1 MLTFI
6 GRHKIYKMSAFLLCE
21 EVCYGQKKCAIA
33 YVDGSYKQL
42 VAKYGVDDGINDN
55 CKE

>member
-1 MLTFI
+1 
-6 GRHKIYKMSAFLLCE
+6 MSAFLLYE
-21 EVCYGQKKCAIA
+21 EVCYGPKKCAID

>member
-1 MLTFI
+1 
-6 GRHKIYKMSAFLLCE
+6 MSAFLLCE
-21 EVCYGQKKCAIA
+21 EVCYELKKYAID

>member
-1 MLTFI
+1 MAKKNVLLPMLMVVI
-6 GRHKIYKMSAFLLCE
+6 
-21 EVCYGQKKCAIA
+21 
-33 YVDGSYKQL
+33 KQL